1 MEDEEDWIKDR
12 HKDTAHMARTP
23 EMDFFLSWAKEMG
36 LSHKVLGQ
44 GQTRFLHKKR
54 LILRVLSTYMNIV
67 VKELQI
73 QCVFPLLPSLSL
85 SLSFDSVL
93 VLASLGFS

>member
-1 MEDEEDWIKDR
+1 MEDEEDWIKGR

-36 LSHKVLGQ
+36 SSHKVLGQ
-44 GQTRFLHKKR
+44 GQARFLHKKR

-67 VKELQI
+67 VNELQI
-73 QCVFPLLPSLSL
+73 QCIFPLIA
-85 SLSFDSVL
+85 FL
-93 VLASLGFS
+93 VFILVF

>member
-1 MEDEEDWIKDR
+1 MEDEEDWIKGR

-36 LSHKVLGQ
+36 SSHKVLGQ
-44 GQTRFLHKKR
+44 GQARFLHKKR

-67 VKELQI
+67 VNELQI
-73 QCVFPLLPSLSL
+73 QCVFPLIA
-85 SLSFDSVL
+85 FL
-93 VLASLGFS
+93 VFILVF

>member
-1 MEDEEDWIKDR
+1 MEDEEDWIKGR

-36 LSHKVLGQ
+36 SSHKVLGQ
-44 GQTRFLHKKR
+44 GQARFLHKKR

-67 VKELQI
+67 VNELQI
-73 QCVFPLLPSLSL
+73 QCVFPLIAFLI
-85 SLSFDSVL
+85 FIL
-93 VLASLGFS
+93 VF

>member
-1 MEDEEDWIKDR
+1 MENEEDGIKGR
-12 HKDTAHMARTP
+12 HKDTAHMASTP
-23 EMDFFLSWAKEMG
+23 AVDFFFWWAKELG
-36 LSHKVLGQ
+36 SSHKVLGQ
-44 GQTRFLHKKR
+44 GQARFLHKKR

-93 VLASLGFS
+93 VLASLGFP

>member
-1 MEDEEDWIKDR
+1 MENEEDGIKGR

-67 VKELQI
+67 ANELQI
-73 QCVFPLLPSLSL
+73 QCAFPLIA
-85 SLSFDSVL
+85 FL
-93 VLASLGFS
+93 VFILVF